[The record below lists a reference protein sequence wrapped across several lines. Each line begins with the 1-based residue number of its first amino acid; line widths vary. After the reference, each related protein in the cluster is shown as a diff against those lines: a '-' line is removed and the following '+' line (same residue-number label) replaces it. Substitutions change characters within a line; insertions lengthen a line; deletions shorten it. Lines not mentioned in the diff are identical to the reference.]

1 MPDQS
6 YPISCRSC
14 GKQLYGPTLYC
25 PYCAAPCIVAPT
37 VVPAATTETIKQEA
51 ADNVVIPPSNESIAI
66 QQPIAKQDEI
76 PVAVSSPGKT
86 HQQERISEP
95 ITEKIVL
102 TANDDF
108 AQPVVQPAK
117 SSSKLRW
124 IVVTVMVAGIAG
136 YFYSHQK
143 SATSVAPSAPVT
155 STSKPKKLSRKVGP
169 SKSELQSPQISLTPS
184 FDCRKA
190 STSSER
196 LICSNEELCKAD
208 VQLAKLYRA
217 ARKSATDK
225 EVLKKEQIS
234 WLKNQR
240 DVCLDVESMLQVY
253 KDRIAQVSNY

>member
-1 MPDQS
+1 MPELS

-25 PYCAAPCIVAPT
+25 PYCAAPHIVAPT
-37 VVPAATTETIKQEA
+37 VAPAATTETIIQEI
-51 ADNVVIPPSNESIAI
+51 ADNVVIPRNESIAI
-66 QQPIAKQDEI
+66 QQPVSKQDEI

-86 HQQERISEP
+86 HKQEQISEP
-95 ITEKIVL
+95 ITEKIVI
-102 TANDDF
+102 TANDDS
-108 AQPVVQPAK
+108 AQPVVHPAK

-124 IVVTVMVAGIAG
+124 IVVTAMVAGIAG

-143 SATSVAPSAPVT
+143 STTSVAPSAPVT
-155 STSKPKKLSRKVGP
+155 SISKPKKLSRKVGP
-169 SKSELQSPQISLTPS
+169 SKSEQQSPQISLTPS

-196 LICSNEELCKAD
+196 LICSNDELCKAD

-217 ARKSATDK
+217 ARKSAIDK
-225 EVLKKEQIS
+225 ESLKKEQIS

-240 DVCLDVESMLQVY
+240 DVCLDLESMLQVY